1 MGELLTQADF
11 AKRRGVGK
19 SAVSNWKKAG
29 LLVFAEDADGRT
41 MVDAARTEARLN
53 ARLDPTRGRPTAA
66 MQDGPSPSLALDDG
80 PAEAVASQERNLARV
95 RAEVAEEDLVDKR
108 MKNAARARELVPAM
122 EAERRVA
129 ALGQMVRER
138 IQSELRSK
146 AERLAAEREPRAVM
160 ALIDDALDRAFNAL
174 SKAVAG
180 GALDEAEDEDEEVTA
195 EAA

>member
-53 ARLDPTRGRPTAA
+53 ARLDPTRGRPIAG

-80 PAEAVASQERNLARV
+80 PAEASASQERNLARV

-160 ALIDDALDRAFNAL
+160 ALIDEALDRAFNAL